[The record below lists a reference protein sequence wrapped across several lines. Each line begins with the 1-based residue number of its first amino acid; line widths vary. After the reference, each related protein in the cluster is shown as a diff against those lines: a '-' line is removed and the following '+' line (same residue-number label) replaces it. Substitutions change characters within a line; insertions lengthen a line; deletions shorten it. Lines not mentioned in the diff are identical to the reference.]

1 MSCIMSL
8 VKELHDCNEEH
19 RLFLRCSFSYSWS
32 FGIAWASV
40 AVALIG
46 SIISTTGLFKSPI
59 ETNAPI
65 VNAPTISF
73 KK

>member
-1 MSCIMSL
+1 MSCIMSFF
-8 VKELHDCNEEH
+8 KELNDYNKE
-19 RLFLRCSFSYSWS
+19 RYIFRRGSYSYSWS

-46 SIISTTGLFKSPI
+46 AIISTIGLFMSPREI
-59 ETNAPI
+59 EIPI
-65 VNAPTISF
+65 VNAPSMSF

>member
-8 VKELHDCNEEH
+8 VKELHDYNEEH
-19 RLFLRCSFSYSWS
+19 RLFSRGSFSYSWS

>member
-8 VKELHDCNEEH
+8 VKELHDYNQE
-19 RLFLRCSFSYSWS
+19 RYMFPRGSYSYSWS

-40 AVALIG
+40 AVALVG
-46 SIISTTGLFKSPI
+46 AIISTIGLFMSPR
-59 ETNAPI
+59 ETDITI
-65 VNAPTISF
+65 VNAPSMSF